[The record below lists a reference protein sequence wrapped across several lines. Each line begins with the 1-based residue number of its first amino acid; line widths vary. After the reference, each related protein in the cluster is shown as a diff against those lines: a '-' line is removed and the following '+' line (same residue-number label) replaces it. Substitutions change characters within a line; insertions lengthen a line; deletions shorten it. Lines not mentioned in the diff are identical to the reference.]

1 MEHYYNSAEIT
12 ELVNKVKSL
21 EKRVETQQLIIQEVL
36 KKFDN
41 SY

>member
-21 EKRVETQQLIIQEVL
+21 EKRVEELEHG
-36 KKFDN
+36 KRN
-41 SY
+41 